1 MKHFITAISLQSREL
16 LRVIYDNIENADYL
30 DNDRAFTHPILV
42 PVQNL
47 SKGEK
52 IRVTAIVT
60 DNEDCRRNFE
70 TFAKE
75 LEALSAEIG
84 FEYGEIEQINI
95 AYEESGA
102 KHLNCFEQ
110 IIESIAGNDELI
122 ADLTYGNKPTAIAV
136 QLALTFS
143 YLFGKNTVVKAL
155 TYGELDFGTKPVDGE
170 PRRGFIYDVSAL
182 FYMNSIMAEMTSAK
196 PRDPLGFIKMLLGNG
211 GGDDGEN
218 RCGR

>member
-1 MKHFITAISLQSREL
+1 MKHFFTAISLQPNDLSK
-16 LRVIYDNIENADYL
+16 VIYDNIEKADYL

-42 PVQNL
+42 PLKNL
-47 SKGEK
+47 AKGEK

-60 DNEDCRRNFE
+60 DNKACRRNFE
-70 TFAKE
+70 IFAKE
-75 LEALSAEIG
+75 LETLSAEIG
-84 FEYGEIEQINI
+84 FEYDEIEPINI
-95 AYEESGA
+95 AYAESSS
-102 KHLNCFEQ
+102 KQLNCFEQ
-110 IIESIAGNDELI
+110 IIDSISENDEI
-122 ADLTYGNKPTAIAV
+122 VADLTYGNKPTSIAI

-143 YLFGKNTVVKAL
+143 YLFGKNTVIKAL

-196 PRDPLGFIKMLLGNG
+196 PQDPLGFIKMLLGNG

-218 RCGR
+218 